1 MAQHDDHAVVTN
13 PIAELKYVAVF
24 AVLLLG
30 IILFILLNGIF
41 FRPEPVPPA
50 PVQAA
55 APVAAMAP
63 VAVTPA
69 VTEAAPA
76 TAVASAEAAPASP
89 EAGTAKATPEMTPPV
104 AADLPVVDGPMEV
117 STPIA
122 GADKP
127 ALMPKQ

>member
-76 TAVASAEAAPASP
+76 TAVASAEAAPA
-89 EAGTAKATPEMTPPV
+89 
-104 AADLPVVDGPMEV
+104 ADLPVADGPMEV